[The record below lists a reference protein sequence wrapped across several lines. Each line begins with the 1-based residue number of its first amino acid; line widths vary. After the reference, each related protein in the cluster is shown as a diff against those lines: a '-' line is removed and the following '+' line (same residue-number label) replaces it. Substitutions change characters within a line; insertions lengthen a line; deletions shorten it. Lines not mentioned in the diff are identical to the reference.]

1 MLSANGS
8 IMSRI
13 SSRTETSGLMS
24 PSSGRA
30 AGAVDGEGGADF
42 EHRDHAT
49 TPRKISAARATR
61 RPPRFIPSLP
71 DYFGWI
77 VAEPTR
83 RRIWRLGGYVPRGAT
98 GAARLAPR

>member
-30 AGAVDGEGGADF
+30 AGALDGEGGAGF
-42 EHRDHAT
+42 EHLDHAK

-77 VAEPTR
+77 VAEPTPSPHLAVGRVCAER
-83 RRIWRLGGYVPRGAT
+83 RDWLSAT
-98 GAARLAPR
+98 